1 MEFLPL
7 IENKIIRRENLSKLI
22 SSLKNESKK
31 IVFTNGCFDI
41 LHVGHLT
48 YLAKAKSKGDILI
61 VAINSDDS
69 VKRLKGESRP
79 INNEISRAFSLA
91 SLLFVDYVCA
101 FEEDTPQNIIEL
113 ICPDVLIKGGDYTID
128 NIVGADF
135 VIKNN
140 GKVET
145 IDLVE
150 GYSTTKIIEKLKK

>member
-61 VAINSDDS
+61 VAINSDYS

-135 VIKNN
+135 VIKNH

>member
-135 VIKNN
+135 VIKNH